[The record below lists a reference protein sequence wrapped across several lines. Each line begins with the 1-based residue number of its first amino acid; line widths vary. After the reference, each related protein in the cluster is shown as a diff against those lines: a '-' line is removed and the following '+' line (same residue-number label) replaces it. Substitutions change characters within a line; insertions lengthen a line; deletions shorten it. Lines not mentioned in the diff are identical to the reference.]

1 MDKSEKLNLSMNSRY
16 HMKRIILLIT
26 VIVFS
31 FTSLSAQS
39 LAGYKICINPG
50 HGGHDSDDRFIAETG
65 YWESEGNL
73 TKGLYLRSILEN
85 LGATIYIT
93 RTGNNTSDDLP
104 LSQIVAIANTN
115 NVDYFHSIHSNATGT
130 ATKANYTLILFQGR
144 TNAPTYA
151 GSLTMANYLADKI
164 NKANR
169 TKSKMVAGDFD
180 FYGTGQPYLGV
191 FKGLNMPGTLSEGS
205 FHDYVPESWRLKN
218 NSYLKHEAWAIAR
231 SFLQYFN
238 GGNFTKGILAGIVRD
253 VIETVP
259 SSYSP
264 LSGTL
269 DNYKTVNKIKVTLQP
284 DGKIYNGDEFNN
296 GYYFFDELTPG
307 NYTVIV
313 EADKM
318 RPDTSTVTV
327 KTNESVFNDRMVALN
342 PILDPPK
349 IISYAPAD
357 SVNEV
362 SNVSPI
368 VIDFDIRMNTTE
380 TQNAFSITPAVSG
393 TISWN
398 AAYTKLTFT
407 PTKSYVSGTK
417 YLVTIT
423 TSAKTHFGINLPQKK
438 NFSFT
443 TRSKLNLVST
453 YPVSGVSN
461 ISTTVLMRL
470 VFDKGIDASTLVQK
484 ISVVDSLGNLPALTA
499 NQAKYSA
506 GIIEFES
513 KVPLNN
519 NTLYKITVREG
530 IGDVEYVKFP
540 QTVTIDFRTEKNY
553 TFTGNILE
561 GFETDNVWQSPLLSP
576 NTKEVNASLTNFAIY
591 NLRKKSGE
599 NSGKLEYGFSGSTG
613 TVELAL
619 LNPIMLGESSAVAFG
634 IWMFGDNSKNVLEYR
649 FLRSSEEKVQLDT
662 INWTGWKLKKILLNQ
677 IPGAG
682 TIKFKS
688 IVLVQSGI
696 GNLSG
701 KLFFD
706 DCISNIITGVHE
718 DNNIPGKFC
727 LEQNYPNPFNPTTTI
742 RFSIPNVKTGHAPS
756 LQRVSLK
763 VYDVLG
769 REIATLVN
777 EDKVPGNYEIKF
789 NANGLASGIY
799 FYRIK
804 AGDFVQSKKMILLK

>member
-1 MDKSEKLNLSMNSRY
+1 
-16 HMKRIILLIT
+16 
-26 VIVFS
+26 
-31 FTSLSAQS
+31 
-39 LAGYKICINPG
+39 
-50 HGGHDSDDRFIAETG
+50 
-65 YWESEGNL
+65 
-73 TKGLYLRSILEN
+73 
-85 LGATIYIT
+85 
-93 RTGNNTSDDLP
+93 
-104 LSQIVAIANTN
+104 
-115 NVDYFHSIHSNATGT
+115 
-130 ATKANYTLILFQGR
+130 
-144 TNAPTYA
+144 
-151 GSLTMANYLADKI
+151 
-164 NKANR
+164 
-169 TKSKMVAGDFD
+169 
-180 FYGTGQPYLGV
+180 
-191 FKGLNMPGTLSEGS
+191 
-205 FHDYVPESWRLKN
+205 
-218 NSYLKHEAWAIAR
+218 
-231 SFLQYFN
+231 
-238 GGNFTKGILAGIVRD
+238 
-253 VIETVP
+253 TVP

-269 DNYKTVNKIKVTLQP
+269 DNYKTINKIKVTLQP

-313 EADKM
+313 EVDKM

-368 VIDFDIRMNTTE
+368 VIDFDIRMNITE
-380 TQNAFSITPAVSG
+380 TQNAFSITPAVNG

-423 TSAKTHFGINLPQKK
+423 TSAKTHFGIYLPQKK

-484 ISVVDSLGNLPALTA
+484 ISVADSLGNLLALTA

-530 IGDVEYVKFP
+530 IGDVEYVKFL
-540 QTVTIDFRTEKNY
+540 QTVTIEFRTEKNL

-561 GFETDNVWQSPLLSP
+561 GFETENVWQSPLLSS
-576 NTKEVNASLTNFAIY
+576 NTQGVVSNQTSFSILNQ
-591 NLRKKSGE
+591 RKISGE
-599 NSGKLEYGFSGSTG
+599 NSGRLDYTFSGQDG
-613 TVELAL
+613 TIELAL
-619 LNPIMLGESSAVAFG
+619 VNPITLGTNPTSEFG
-634 IWMFGDNSKNVLEYR
+634 VWIFGDAGNNILEYR
-649 FLRSSEEKVQLDT
+649 FIRQNSIVEKVKIDT
-662 INWTGWKLKKILLNQ
+662 INWTGWKMKKILLNQ
-677 IPGAG
+677 IPGSG
-682 TIKFKS
+682 SIQFKS
-688 IVLVQSGI
+688 INVLQSTVGSLT
-696 GNLSG
+696 GR
-701 KLFFD
+701 LFFD
-706 DCISNIITGVHE
+706 DCLTNIVTDIYSDGY
-718 DNNIPGKFC
+718 IPNEFR
-727 LEQNYPNPFNPTTTI
+727 LEQNFPNPFNPETTI
-742 RFSIPNVKTGHAPS
+742 QYTIPSVETRRGES
-756 LQRVSLK
+756 LQHVILK
-763 VYDVLG
+763 VYDMLG
-769 REIATLVN
+769 REVAALVN
-777 EDKVPGNYEIKF
+777 ENKTPGNYEIKF
-789 NANGLASGIY
+789 NAGGLASGIY
-799 FYRIK
+799 FYRLQ
-804 AGDFVQSKKMILLK
+804 AGNFTASKKLILLK